1 MRCVL
6 LICVALI
13 FFWMQGKRYRVLHSW
28 HHCLRRIS
36 LLILLWLHY
45 QLWGIGNVN
54 LPLGLL
60 KWMLY
65 VHWSILFFAHYSYCT
80 ICLLF
85 LNIFFVLQVMYA
97 GSAQA
102 RAIIREY
109 EFYFPKKLKKS
120 KKKKSSQLVS
130 ESKQDRI
137 KFDVLLTSYE
147 MINMDTATM
156 KSIKWECMVR
166 DLSLVMII
174 WISSNISLDKCIM
187 FMYRLLMK
195 VTVSRTRI
203 QSYSLHWSSF
213 LANIVSFWLEL
224 HFRFVSLFWCYL
236 IDFVLSYSS
245 ERYAF

>member
-1 MRCVL
+1 MYIGVS
-6 LICVALI
+6 
-13 FFWMQGKRYRVLHSW
+13 FFCS
-28 HHCLRRIS
+28 
-36 LLILLWLHY
+36 
-45 QLWGIGNVN
+45 
-54 LPLGLL
+54 
-60 KWMLY
+60 
-65 VHWSILFFAHYSYCT
+65 
-80 ICLLF
+80 LF
-85 LNIFFVLQVMYA
+85 LLHHPSSLFEHFFVLQVMYA

-174 WISSNISLDKCIM
+174 RILI
-187 FMYRLLMK
+187 FLL
-195 VTVSRTRI
+195 TS
-203 QSYSLHWSSF
+203 
-213 LANIVSFWLEL
+213 A
-224 HFRFVSLFWCYL
+224 
-236 IDFVLSYSS
+236 
-245 ERYAF
+245 

>member
-1 MRCVL
+1 
-6 LICVALI
+6 
-13 FFWMQGKRYRVLHSW
+13 
-28 HHCLRRIS
+28 
-36 LLILLWLHY
+36 
-45 QLWGIGNVN
+45 
-54 LPLGLL
+54 
-60 KWMLY
+60 
-65 VHWSILFFAHYSYCT
+65 
-80 ICLLF
+80 
-85 LNIFFVLQVMYA
+85 MYA

-174 WISSNISLDKCIM
+174 RILI
-187 FMYRLLMK
+187 FLL
-195 VTVSRTRI
+195 TS
-203 QSYSLHWSSF
+203 
-213 LANIVSFWLEL
+213 A
-224 HFRFVSLFWCYL
+224 
-236 IDFVLSYSS
+236 
-245 ERYAF
+245 